1 MNPSAAT
8 PRPYI
13 AYYRL
18 SREKKGRR
26 GSDSSIEDNR
36 PETLGIQAQMEA
48 VANLVKR
55 EGGELISEYREI
67 ESGKSHKNRPELNAA
82 LAECKKKKAILVIAK
97 LDRLARN
104 VHFISGLMEAG
115 VEFRACD
122 NPNATKLTLHILAAV
137 AEHERETISGRIKDA
152 LRQKKKELETEGE
165 GKKLGNPQWENALE
179 KAHEKTRAPT
189 PADDILELI
198 KLRRAG
204 KHKEGEI
211 WTVRKPVAYSEIA
224 EELNGLK
231 VQTMHGKAWH
241 ASTVRKI
248 WLRIVDEMN
257 EPYERTVDEE
267 EEEKEGKE

>member
-1 MNPSAAT
+1 MNPSPT
-8 PRPYI
+8 SPRPYI

-18 SREKKGRR
+18 SREKKGRK
-26 GSDSSIEDNR
+26 GSDSSVEDNR

-48 VANLVKR
+48 VKNLVSR
-55 EGGELISEYREI
+55 EGGELVSEYREI
-67 ESGKSHKNRPELNAA
+67 ESGKSHKNRPELISA

-152 LRQKKKELETEGE
+152 LKQKKKELVETG
-165 GKKLGNPQWENALE
+165 GKLGNPNWKESLE
-179 KAHEKTRAPT
+179 KAHDKTRAPMPPT
-189 PADDILELI
+189 PIIDLI
-198 KLRRAG
+198 RERRQG
-204 KHKEGEI
+204 KRLKQT
-211 WTVRKPVAYSEIA
+211 WRTKPVGYGDIA
-224 EELNGLK
+224 RELNKSLVKTAG
-231 VQTMHGKAWH
+231 GKEWH

-248 WLRIVDEMN
+248 WLRILAEDPEAGKRIPF
-257 EPYERTVDEE
+257 EAEE
-267 EEEKEGKE
+267 E